1 MVINGDLTQ
10 EYGNFSWGYKKNH
23 QKRDVMGIYHLV
35 IKRGETYIAIFE
47 YRRVDVDVDV
57 DLDIHHM

>member
-1 MVINGDLTQ
+1 MGIFHGDT
-10 EYGNFSWGYKKNH
+10 KKNH

>member
-1 MVINGDLTQ
+1 MVIHGDLTQ
-10 EYGNFSWGYKKNH
+10 EYGNFSWGYN
-23 QKRDVMGIYHLV
+23 VMGIYHLV

-47 YRRVDVDVDV
+47 YGRVDLDVDV